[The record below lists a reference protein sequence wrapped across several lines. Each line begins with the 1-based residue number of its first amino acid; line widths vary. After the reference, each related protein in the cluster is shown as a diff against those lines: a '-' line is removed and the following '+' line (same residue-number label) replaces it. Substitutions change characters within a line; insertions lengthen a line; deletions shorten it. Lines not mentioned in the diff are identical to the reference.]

1 MEPFSNRPLIKLQ
14 LLLSLLP
21 KVDKSG
27 YDKVTLIYMVVALIV
42 GFSSCELINPEEE
55 IPAYVEIIAPTLST
69 TAGQGSAS
77 EKITEVWVF
86 VDDEF
91 AGAFPIPAKVPI
103 FKSGMVKV
111 RVEAGI
117 RENGLRSTPDIYPF
131 YTTYEQMVNLEPN
144 GTVQIMPQI
153 EYRSDVQVAFLE
165 NFERGG
171 SIFQTVVTGTSTSR
185 ISINEMVPFEGQGSG
200 QISLSTT
207 DPFVE
212 IATSPRYRDLLDNGN
227 VVYVEMDYQSDIPV
241 SVGIIG
247 YSDNQEDPVAF
258 AYQAGFNPSETWN
271 KIYFNLTPIVFASD
285 ADEFQIVL
293 RAGLPLDEN
302 ATFTQ
307 ETGLVLLDNIKLIH
321 F

>member
-1 MEPFSNRPLIKLQ
+1 MMYLTKKVFNFFLLRLHYFSSKGRYAYPFYATMV
-14 LLLSLLP
+14 LLLC
-21 KVDKSG
+21 V
-27 YDKVTLIYMVVALIV
+27 
-42 GFSSCELINPEEE
+42 SSCELVNPEED
-55 IPAYVEIIAPTLST
+55 IPAYVEIAAPILST
-69 TAGQGSAS
+69 VAGQGSAS

-91 AGAFPIPAKVPI
+91 SGAFPIPATVPI
-103 FKSGMVKV
+103 MKSGATTV

-131 YTTYEQMVNLEPN
+131 YTTYEQVVDLVPN
-144 GTVQIMPQI
+144 ETVRITPEI
-153 EYRSDVQVAFLE
+153 GYRDNIQVAFLE

-171 SIFQTVVTGTSTSR
+171 TIFQTVVTGTATSR
-185 ISINEMVPFEGQGSG
+185 ISINEATPFEGQGSG
-200 QISLSTT
+200 QIRLSTM

-227 VVYVEMDYQSDIPV
+227 VVYIEMDYQSDTPL

-247 YSDNQEDPVAF
+247 YNDSQEDPVAF

-293 RAGLPLDEN
+293 RTGLPLDEN
-302 ATFTQ
+302 TTFAQ
-307 ETGLVLLDNIKLIH
+307 ETGLILLDNIKLIH

>member
-1 MEPFSNRPLIKLQ
+1 MHLTKSLSNFSLRFISSKGRYAYPFYAMLL
-14 LLLSLLP
+14 LLLSL
-21 KVDKSG
+21 
-27 YDKVTLIYMVVALIV
+27 TN
-42 GFSSCELINPEEE
+42 CELINPEEE
-55 IPAYVEIIAPTLST
+55 IPAYVEITAPILST
-69 TAGQGSAS
+69 VAGQGSAS

-86 VDDEF
+86 VDEEF
-91 AGAFPIPAKVPI
+91 VGAFPIPARVPI
-103 FKSGMVKV
+103 QKSGQTTV

-131 YTTYEQMVNLEPN
+131 YTTYEQVVDLVPN
-144 GTVQIMPQI
+144 ETVRIVPQI
-153 EYRSDVQVAFLE
+153 AYRNDVQVAFLE

-171 SIFQTVVTGTSTSR
+171 TIFQTVVTGTATSR
-185 ISINEMVPFEGQGSG
+185 ISINETIPFEGQGSG
-200 QISLSTT
+200 QITLSTT

-227 VVYVEMDYQSDIPV
+227 VVYVEMDYQSDIPL

-247 YSDNQEDPVAF
+247 YSENQEDPVAF

-271 KIYFNLTPIVFASD
+271 KIYFNLTPIVFASN

-293 RAGLPLDEN
+293 RTGLPLDEN
-302 ATFTQ
+302 ATFAQ
-307 ETGLVLLDNIKLIH
+307 ETGLILLDNIKLIH